1 MKVSDV
7 MNRRVQTVLE
17 TDDVRVAMH
26 AMLDGGFSGVPVIDR
41 AGSLVGILTEGDFI
55 RRAETGTART
65 RSFWQEFLLG
75 TDRLAHEYADT
86 HGRIVREIMTR
97 EVCAVDASALLQMA
111 VALMEQ
117 HNFRRLPVVEN
128 GHLVG
133 VLSRSDLVRAC
144 LHIMEHERYGST
156 VGDAL
161 IRARII
167 QLVASQPWGPKE
179 TVRIDVAHGQV
190 DLEGVITS
198 EAVRDALRILAENV
212 PGVTSVRDDLT
223 TIEPM
228 SGCIV
233 RSPS

>member
-1 MKVSDV
+1 MNVSDV
-7 MNRRVQTVLE
+7 MNRRVQTILE

-26 AMLDGGFSGVPVIDR
+26 AMLDGGFSGMPVINA
-41 AGSLVGILTEGDFI
+41 AGSLVGMLTEGDFI
-55 RRAETGTART
+55 RRVETGTSKT

-75 TDRLAHEYADT
+75 PDRMVHEYAET

-97 EVCAVDASALLQMA
+97 EICTVDASAPLQMA
-111 VALMEQ
+111 VTLMER
-117 HNFRRLPVVEN
+117 HNFRRLPVVDE

-133 VLSRSDLVRAC
+133 VVSRSDLVRAC
-144 LHIMEHERYGST
+144 LRIMEGGAGSSV

-167 QLVASQPWGPKE
+167 QLIASQPWGPRE
-179 TVRIDVAHGQV
+179 TVRIDVSDGQV

-198 EAVRDALRILAENV
+198 ETVRDALRILAENV
-212 PGVTSVRDDLT
+212 PGVTGVRDELT

-233 RSPS
+233 QTPG